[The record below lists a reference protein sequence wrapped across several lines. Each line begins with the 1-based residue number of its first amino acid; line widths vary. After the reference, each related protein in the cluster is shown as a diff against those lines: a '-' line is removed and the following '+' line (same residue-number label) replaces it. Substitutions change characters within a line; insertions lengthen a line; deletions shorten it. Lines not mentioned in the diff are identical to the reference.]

1 MAKSKP
7 ELDKLSNKNYNLRE
21 IFGSDVFNE
30 EVQRARLPKSIYKA
44 LQKTIKLGAPL
55 EPDVADSVASAMKDW
70 AIEKGATHYTHI
82 FQPMTGLT
90 AEKHDSFLSIDGNG
104 S

>member
-1 MAKSKP
+1 MSFTNVRQQAVQSIAKSKP

-44 LQKTIKLGAPL
+44 LQKNHQVGRTVG
-55 EPDVADSVASAMKDW
+55 
-70 AIEKGATHYTHI
+70 
-82 FQPMTGLT
+82 TGC
-90 AEKHDSFLSIDGNG
+90 GR
-104 S
+104 

>member
-1 MAKSKP
+1 MSFTNVRQQAVQSIAKSKP

-44 LQKTIKLGAPL
+44 LQKTIKLGAP
-55 EPDVADSVASAMKDW
+55 
-70 AIEKGATHYTHI
+70 
-82 FQPMTGLT
+82 
-90 AEKHDSFLSIDGNG
+90 
-104 S
+104 